1 MKRMFINSEIFTR
14 IYDSLIKEDKLLQ
27 SDFEE
32 LEKELLREPAKGE
45 VIPGLDGLRKI
56 RLKSAS
62 KEKRGG
68 FRVDYL
74 DIPEKGIIYYVVIY
88 PKNVQEDL
96 SSEEKRIILR
106 MIKKIK
112 EGAKN
117 E

>member
-1 MKRMFINSEIFTR
+1 MFINSEIFSKV
-14 IYDSLIKEDKLLQ
+14 YDTLVKDGKLIQ

-32 LEKELLREPAKGE
+32 LEKELLREPTTGE
-45 VIPGLDGLRKI
+45 VIPGLGGLRKI
-56 RLKSAS
+56 RLKSAT
-62 KEKRGG
+62 KGKRGG

-74 DIPEKGIIYYVVIY
+74 DIPEKEIIYYVVIY

-96 SSEEKRIILR
+96 SSEEKKVILK